1 MSKQFFILPL
11 LLILSLF
18 TFSCDKKAEGK
29 VTDSKCSGCPSASSC
44 AYATDTKAIETDAGC
59 ESDCFGAELTG
70 APKITF
76 LELGSTTCI
85 PCKKM
90 EPVLEAIEDKYG
102 DQIEV
107 IFHNVKKDR
116 EIAKKFG
123 IRLIPTQIFLDN
135 KGRELFRHEGFF
147 AEKKIDAFL
156 QSKGLQPNLD
166 KPESKRKRVQSEK

>member
-11 LLILSLF
+11 LLILSLII
-18 TFSCDKKAEGK
+18 FSCDKKAEGK
-29 VTDSKCSGCPSASSC
+29 DTDSKCNVCPSASTC
-44 AYATDTKAIETDAGC
+44 ANTEELETDAGC
-59 ESDCFGAELTG
+59 ESDHSGAELTET
-70 APKITF
+70 PKITF

-90 EPVLEAIEDKYG
+90 EPVLEAIGNKYG

-116 EIAKKFG
+116 EIVRKYG

-135 KGRELFRHEGFF
+135 KGRELLRREGFF
-147 AEKKIDAFL
+147 TEEKIDAFL
-156 QSKGLQPNLD
+156 QSKGLQPI
-166 KPESKRKRVQSEK
+166 KK

>member
-11 LLILSLF
+11 LLILSLI
-18 TFSCDKKAEGK
+18 TFSCDKNAEGK
-29 VTDSKCSGCPSASSC
+29 DTDSKRSSCPSASTC
-44 AYATDTKAIETDAGC
+44 AEAADTDEIETVAGC
-59 ESDCFGAELTG
+59 KSDGSGAELAG

-90 EPVLEAIEDKYG
+90 VPVLKAIENKYG
-102 DQIEV
+102 DQIEIV
-107 IFHNVKKDR
+107 FHNVKQNR
-116 EIAKKFG
+116 EIARKYG

-147 AEKKIDAFL
+147 AEEKIDAFL
-156 QSKGLQPNLD
+156 QSKGLQPV
-166 KPESKRKRVQSEK
+166 KK

>member
-11 LLILSLF
+11 LLILSLII
-18 TFSCDKKAEGK
+18 FSCDKKAEGK
-29 VTDSKCSGCPSASSC
+29 DTDSKCSGCPSASSC
-44 AYATDTKAIETDAGC
+44 ADATDTKAIETDTGD
-59 ESDCFGAELTG
+59 ESDCFGAELTE

-90 EPVLEAIEDKYG
+90 EPVLEAIGNKYG

-107 IFHNVKKDR
+107 IFHDVKKDR
-116 EIAKKFG
+116 EIARKYG

-135 KGRELFRHEGFF
+135 KGRELLRHEGFF
-147 AEKKIDAFL
+147 MEEKIDAFL
-156 QSKGLQPNLD
+156 QSKGLQPI
-166 KPESKRKRVQSEK
+166 K

>member
-1 MSKQFFILPL
+1 MLY
-11 LLILSLF
+11 LII
-18 TFSCDKKAEGK
+18 FSCDKKAEGK
-29 VTDSKCSGCPSASSC
+29 DTDSKCSGCPSASSC
-44 AYATDTKAIETDAGC
+44 AEAADMEELETDAGC
-59 ESDCFGAELTG
+59 ESDCSGAEPAE

-90 EPVLEAIEDKYG
+90 EPVLEAIGDKYG

-147 AEKKIDAFL
+147 AEEKIDAFL
-156 QSKGLQPNLD
+156 QSKGLQPI
-166 KPESKRKRVQSEK
+166 KK